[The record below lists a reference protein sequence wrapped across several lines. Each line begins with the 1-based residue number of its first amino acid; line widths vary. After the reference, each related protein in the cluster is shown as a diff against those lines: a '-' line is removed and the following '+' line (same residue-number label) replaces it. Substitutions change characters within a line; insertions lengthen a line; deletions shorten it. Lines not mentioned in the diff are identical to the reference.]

1 MKITFSEKSIKAI
14 NEWAKKYGFNT
25 EYIFVKSG
33 ALEFDPNE
41 NEITVPRA
49 YDSDYDSAFMKF
61 LRSIGLTADFDA
73 VTLSILHELGHA
85 QTLDLFTAK
94 EWKWCAVQ
102 KAVLAGISGGPD
114 EEYLFTYWGIED
126 ELAANNWLVLYT
138 KSFPEKVREL
148 ENIIETTVKFG

>member
-1 MKITFSEKSIKAI
+1 MKITFSEKSVKAI

>member
-1 MKITFSEKSIKAI
+1 MKITFSEKSVKAI
-14 NEWAKKYGFNT
+14 NKWAEKYGFNT

-41 NEITVPRA
+41 NEIIVPRA

-61 LRSIGLTADFDA
+61 LRSIGLTSDFDA

-85 QTLDLFTAK
+85 QTMDLFTAR
-94 EWKWCAVQ
+94 EWKWCAAQ
-102 KAVLAGISGGPD
+102 KAILAGISDGPD
-114 EEYLFTYWGIED
+114 EDYLFSYWNIED

-138 KSFPEKVREL
+138 KSFPNKVQEL
-148 ENIIETTVKFG
+148 ETIIETTVKFG